1 MSIAAKL
8 IKDVLDEQKSSGH
21 AEGELKVP
29 KYGKDHTP
37 TNHDDNKNM
46 KVVKDPAK
54 GLDQRNDKKPKA
66 DVGQARKEKGRD
78 HRVIKPKVS
87 EQRQAL
93 TEQNPNP
100 IVQALNLRVVDQ
112 HLTFQNPQA
121 DGKMYKLPWGK
132 EVRSAVTKFV
142 VNNSALSNPAKA
154 ASELYEKLIGQNG
167 VELAQQAQA
176 GASQS
181 LNASLGDVDPKNILK
196 MRNIVA
202 NHQYEEIDGQVVDA
216 YTASAII
223 QVYDALGTPENK
235 AKLASMSIPQM
246 SDIAFKVIQRANTNE
261 SAGGGTAHGEM
272 STPSYSDDD
281 PSYSKKNRTNQ
292 PLDDKNKGDPGMVKK
307 SEKRAGKDGLMDA
320 NPAKVEGPKVGI
332 GQIAEKKVLEN
343 LLGRKLQLTVGE

>member
-29 KYGKDHTP
+29 KYGNDHTP
-37 TNHDDNKNM
+37 TNHVDNKNM

-78 HRVIKPKVS
+78 HQVIKPKVS

-142 VNNSALSNPAKA
+142 VNDGALSNPVKA
-154 ASELYEKLIGQNG
+154 ASELYERLIGQNG
-167 VELAQQAQA
+167 VELAQAQT
-176 GASQS
+176 GAPQS
-181 LNASLGDVDPKNILK
+181 LNASLGDVDPKKITK

-202 NHQYEEIDGQVVDA
+202 NHQYEEIDLQCHH
-216 YTASAII
+216 S
-223 QVYDALGTPENK
+223 
-235 AKLASMSIPQM
+235 
-246 SDIAFKVIQRANTNE
+246 
-261 SAGGGTAHGEM
+261 
-272 STPSYSDDD
+272 
-281 PSYSKKNRTNQ
+281 
-292 PLDDKNKGDPGMVKK
+292 
-307 SEKRAGKDGLMDA
+307 
-320 NPAKVEGPKVGI
+320 GI
-332 GQIAEKKVLEN
+332 
-343 LLGRKLQLTVGE
+343 